1 MPFLLLKMM
10 TESITF
16 AQKSTEMHGIIEIEN
31 MEFYAYHG
39 CFEEEAIVGN
49 KFLVNLTIEM
59 SPDVPAQTDSINDA
73 VNYQLA
79 YNIVKREMAIR
90 SHLLEHVGGRIV
102 DALYKELT
110 GIQKVA
116 VKVSKMNPP
125 MGGPIQKVS
134 VTVVR

>member
-1 MPFLLLKMM
+1 MYLLPLLEIVIAM
-10 TESITF
+10 
-16 AQKSTEMHGIIEIEN
+16 QGIIEIEN

-49 KFLVNLTIEM
+49 KFKVDLTIEM
-59 SPDVPAQTDSINDA
+59 NPERPAASDSIADA

-79 YNIVKREMAIR
+79 YNIVKREIAIR

-102 DALYKELT
+102 DALYAELK
-110 GIQKVA
+110 GIERVR

-125 MGGPIQKVS
+125 MGGPIEKVS
-134 VTVVR
+134 VTLIR